1 MIIGRAAG
9 ANFHPAQDLP
19 RADSPSTAN
28 SAQLPEGCNQFL
40 GTRNCEHLAG
50 SILSGLGGEAD
61 PAALAMACFEEV
73 AKA

>member
-9 ANFHPAQDLP
+9 ANYLPAQNLP
-19 RADSPSTAN
+19 QAEPSTAN
-28 SAQLPEGCNQFL
+28 AAQLPASCNQFL

-50 SILSGLGGEAD
+50 SILGGLGGEAD
-61 PAALAMACFEEV
+61 PAALAVACFEEV